1 MTESTGKSVAVL
13 LLRDRDGNLFLLDE
27 AAIRACRATPEQQEA
42 LSKAVGDQ
50 DVSGYAAG
58 GFNVLPEL
66 NIVVAPQT
74 VVNTGIQLAV
84 LSPGAQQSLTQVGGN
99 SLFAFQR

>member
-1 MTESTGKSVAVL
+1 MTESSGKSVTVL

-42 LSKAVGDQ
+42 LNNAVGDQ
-50 DVSGYAAG
+50 DVTGYI
-58 GFNVLPEL
+58 VLPDL
-66 NIVVAPQT
+66 NITVAPQT
-74 VVNTGIQLAV
+74 VVNTGFNLAV

-99 SLFAFQR
+99 SLFSFQR